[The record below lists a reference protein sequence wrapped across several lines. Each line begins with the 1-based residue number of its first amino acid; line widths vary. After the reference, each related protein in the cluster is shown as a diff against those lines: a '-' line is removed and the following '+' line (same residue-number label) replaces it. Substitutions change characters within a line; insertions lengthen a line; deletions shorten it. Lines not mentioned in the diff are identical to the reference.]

1 MSYTALA
8 RKWRPK
14 KFAELVGQEHVRR
27 ALVNALETGR
37 VHHAFLFTGTRGV
50 GKTTIAR
57 IFAKCLNCEI
67 GVTPEPCGV
76 CAACKEIDSGRFVDL
91 IEVDAASRTKVD
103 DTRELLDNV
112 QYAPTRGRYKVY
124 LIDEVH
130 MLSTHSF
137 NALLKTLEE
146 PPPHV
151 KFLLATTDP
160 QKLPVTVLSR
170 CLQFNLKRMPV
181 GQIAEHMKLLLE
193 KEGVPFEVSGL
204 RLVAQAADGSMRDG
218 LSLLDQ
224 LIAFGGGKAGED
236 EARAMLGTIS
246 RDHVERLAELLG
258 SMNVPELMK
267 CASSLEE
274 FAPDYA
280 QVLDELAGL
289 LVRVAMKQTVTDYEG
304 DDLYAPELLERLAK
318 ALAPEDIQLF
328 YQTTITGRRDLG
340 LAPDP
345 RTGFEMTLL
354 RMIAFRPAND
364 AGVTQGQVSGAASG
378 AGGRGAAAAA
388 LAAAGGGSASSR
400 SQAGGAGSTASASPG
415 SPTGGAV
422 AAARAAALGG
432 AGSAGGGAG
441 GGSPARAAALAA
453 ARGGAPAAAPAG
465 SRNAP
470 ATGSGAGSQR
480 ESAAMGAGTGT
491 VTGTAAGGQR
501 DSAAT
506 GAGTGAST
514 AAVSQRDGAATGTGS
529 GTVAGSHPS
538 PEAAPPASGSQ
549 RNGAVSGGVAQ
560 RTAPASG
567 YGGQRES
574 ADAGTATA
582 SQRAG
587 AASGPGGRE
596 SGGAYGSTGGR
607 AGTGFSAGGR
617 SSDADAEAE
626 WLSLQSGD
634 GGSTEDEAFSGAS
647 RGGVVAGGTA
657 RDSTSV
663 GGASAGSASGAAG
676 SGGRISSASATKLG
690 TSPETHS
697 AGSASGAGASVGAD
711 PADGSWVAIM
721 NQLELGGAARQLA
734 SHCVL
739 VGKEPGIVRLAIDP
753 RVKFVRTTSQEEKL
767 AQALSRYYGETVRL
781 EFSTASGESETPAQA
796 GQRASQQE
804 LEVARQAF
812 ETDPGVKGLRERF
825 GATLLPD
832 TIRPV
837 K

>member
-57 IFAKCLNCEI
+57 IFAKCLNCET

-76 CAACKEIDSGRFVDL
+76 CGACKDIDSGRFVDL

-112 QYAPTRGRYKVY
+112 PYAPTRGRYKVY

-146 PPPHV
+146 PPPHM

-160 QKLPVTVLSR
+160 QKLPATVLSR

-181 GQIAEHMKLLLE
+181 GQIAEHMKVLLE
-193 KEGVPFEVSGL
+193 KEGVPFEPAGL

-224 LIAFGGGKAGED
+224 LIAFGGGKAGEE

-258 SMNVPELMK
+258 SMNVPELMQ
-267 CASSLEE
+267 CSRSLEE

-289 LVRVAMKQTVTDYEG
+289 LVRVAMKQTISDFEG

-318 ALAPEDIQLF
+318 ALSPEDIQLF
-328 YQTTITGRRDLG
+328 YQTAITGRRDLA

-364 AGVTQGQVSGAASG
+364 AGAGQGPATGSGNAA
-378 AGGRGAAAAA
+378 GRGAAAAQ
-388 LAAAGGGSASSR
+388 AAAQGGGARGGSAAPYGAQSGGGSAAAGSFGA
-400 SQAGGAGSTASASPG
+400 QAGVGGAGSFGPQAG
-415 SPTGGAV
+415 GGAGSFGGQAGAGAGSLGGQGGNAA
-422 AAARAAALGG
+422 AAARAAAQ
-432 AGSAGGGAG
+432 GGAG
-441 GGSPARAAALAA
+441 GAAAARAAAQAA
-453 ARGGAPAAAPAG
+453 ARGAAP
-465 SRNAP
+465 
-470 ATGSGAGSQR
+470 
-480 ESAAMGAGTGT
+480 
-491 VTGTAAGGQR
+491 TAAGGSR
-501 DSAAT
+501 GSAAGSSNGGGGHGPT
-506 GAGTGAST
+506 PQS
-514 AAVSQRDGAATGTGS
+514 GS
-529 GTVAGSHPS
+529 GVREVVS
-538 PEAAPPASGSQ
+538 
-549 RNGAVSGGVAQ
+549 SGGGGQGA
-560 RTAPASG
+560 APASG
-567 YGGQRES
+567 FGGLRDEGGAAQPE
-574 ADAGTATA
+574 GM
-582 SQRAG
+582 SQRAA
-587 AASGPGGRE
+587 AASGQ
-596 SGGAYGSTGGR
+596 
-607 AGTGFSAGGR
+607 AGGHTPGAGSSAR
-617 SSDADAEAE
+617 RMSDADAEAE
-626 WLSLQSGD
+626 WLSGQHG
-634 GGSTEDEAFSGAS
+634 ED
-647 RGGVVAGGTA
+647 TA
-657 RDSTSV
+657 AAPAAAMP
-663 GGASAGSASGAAG
+663 GGAVDS
-676 SGGRISSASATKLG
+676 
-690 TSPETHS
+690 
-697 AGSASGAGASVGAD
+697 
-711 PADGSWVAIM
+711 ADGSWIAIL
-721 NQLELGGAARQLA
+721 NQLDLQGAARQLA

-739 VGKEPGIVRLAIDP
+739 VGRQPGLVRLALDP
-753 RVKFVRTTSQEEKL
+753 RVKFVRTSSQEEKL
-767 AQALSRYYGETVRL
+767 AQALSRHYGETVRL
-781 EFSTASGESETPAQA
+781 EFTTASGEAETPAQA
-796 GQRASQQE
+796 EQRASQQE
-804 LEVARQAF
+804 LDVARQAF